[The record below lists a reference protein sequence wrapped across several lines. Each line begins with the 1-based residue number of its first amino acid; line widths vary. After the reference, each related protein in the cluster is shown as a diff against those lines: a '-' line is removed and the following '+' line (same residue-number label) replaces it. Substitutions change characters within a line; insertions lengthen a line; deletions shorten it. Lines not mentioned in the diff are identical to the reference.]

1 MPKKR
6 SATADGNFF
15 MQIYLD
21 NASSVPCEKHILE
34 RFAVLASEYFAN
46 QESLSCHG
54 RKSAKAV
61 KEAEEKI
68 FTLLSADKA
77 ESGGVLSGNT
87 GSSVLAASIHALGS
101 FLKGGVVTSCGEHS
115 SVLCA
120 LKRTSALYR
129 FPVYYC
135 PVGRDGELDRDHLKD
150 LLKKEKIGLAA
161 FHHIQS
167 ETGCIQDL
175 AAIRN
180 VLDEYSPETLFL
192 ADTVQSAGKYP
203 LLWKEAKLDLAFVSG
218 QKIGCTGGGCVLYR
232 KKFARLFTSLRGS
245 THLPGRCIPA
255 HILLLAE
262 ILEKLVPEMET
273 NRRKMEKMKYLLL
286 EQIKK
291 NDIPFVPTLS
301 PEKTSSYIL
310 HGITTPYQGAI
321 LTRML
326 TEKNISAAPGSAC
339 ESETGEVSRILKEM
353 GIKKNDLYNVLR
365 ISFWL
370 HNTEE
375 EIRYFVP
382 LLKACTLK
390 Y

>member
-1 MPKKR
+1 
-6 SATADGNFF
+6 

-46 QESLSCHG
+46 QESLSFHG

-61 KEAEEKI
+61 KEAEERI
-68 FTLLSADKA
+68 FTLLSADNA
-77 ESGGVLSGNT
+77 ENGGIVSGNT

-101 FLKGGVVTSCGEHS
+101 FLNGGVVTTEAEHAS
-115 SVLCA
+115 ILCA

-135 PVGRDGELDRDHLKD
+135 PVGRSGELDLEYLKD
-150 LLKKEKIGLAA
+150 LLKKEKIALAA
-161 FHHIQS
+161 FHHVQS

-175 AAIRN
+175 AAVRN
-180 VLDEYSPETLFL
+180 ILDEYSPKTLFL
-192 ADTVQSAGKYP
+192 ADTIQSAGKYP
-203 LLWKEAKLDLAFVSG
+203 LLWKEAKVDLAFVSG

-232 KKFARLFTSLRGS
+232 KTLAKIFSSLRTS

-262 ILEKLVPEMET
+262 ILENIVPEMET
-273 NRRKMEKMKYLLL
+273 NRRKMENLKRLLL
-286 EQIKK
+286 EKIKE
-291 NDIPFVPTLS
+291 NDIPFVPTLP

-310 HGITTPYQGAI
+310 HCITSPYQGAI

-326 TEKNISAAPGSAC
+326 AEKNISAAPGSAC
-339 ESETGEVSRILKEM
+339 ESETGEVSRTLKSM
-353 GIKKNDLYNVLR
+353 GIRKNDLYNVLR
-365 ISFWL
+365 ISFW
-370 HNTEE
+370 HQNTEE
-375 EIRYFVP
+375 EIRVLAP
-382 LLKACTLK
+382 VLKECIAK

>member
-1 MPKKR
+1 
-6 SATADGNFF
+6 

-34 RFAVLASEYFAN
+34 RFAFLASEYFAN

-68 FTLLSADKA
+68 FTLLSADRW
-77 ESGGVLSGNT
+77 EMGGIVSGNT

-101 FLKGGVVTSCGEHS
+101 FLNGGVVTSPGEHA

-135 PVGRDGELDRDHLKD
+135 PVGRSGELDLNWLKD
-150 LLKKEKIGLAA
+150 LLKKEKIALAA

-175 AAIRN
+175 VSIRK
-180 VLDEYSPETLFL
+180 VLDEYSPKTLFL

-203 LLWKEAKLDLAFVSG
+203 LLWNEANLDLAFVSG

-232 KKFARLFTSLRGS
+232 KKLVKIFSALRGS

-262 ILEKLVPEMET
+262 ILEKLVPEMEA
-273 NRRKMEKMKYLLL
+273 NRSKMENLKRLLL
-286 EQIKK
+286 EKIKENDMAVAKIKEKKRSIILIVLLCALVCYFVATLISVQTKVRAQQNINESLSATHQQKLEENAELEDRIK
-291 NDIPFVPTLS
+291 NG
-301 PEKTSSYIL
+301 K
-310 HGITTPYQGAI
+310 
-321 LTRML
+321 
-326 TEKNISAAPGSAC
+326 
-339 ESETGEVSRILKEM
+339 
-353 GIKKNDLYNVLR
+353 
-365 ISFWL
+365 
-370 HNTEE
+370 EE
-375 EIRYFVP
+375 ENIDRIAREEYGYALPDERVYYDS
-382 LLKACTLK
+382 TD
-390 Y
+390 

>member
-1 MPKKR
+1 
-6 SATADGNFF
+6 

-34 RFAVLASEYFAN
+34 RFAFLASEYFAN

-68 FTLLSADKA
+68 FTLLSADRW
-77 ESGGVLSGNT
+77 EMGGIVSGNT

-101 FLKGGVVTSCGEHS
+101 FLNGGVVTSPGEHA

-135 PVGRDGELDRDHLKD
+135 PVGRSGELDLNYLKD
-150 LLKKEKIGLAA
+150 LLKKEKIALAA

-175 AAIRN
+175 VSIRK
-180 VLDEYSPETLFL
+180 VLDEYSPKTLFL

-203 LLWKEAKLDLAFVSG
+203 LLWNEANLDLAFVSG

-232 KKFARLFTSLRGS
+232 KKLAKIFSALRGS

-262 ILEKLVPEMET
+262 ILEKLVPEMEA
-273 NRRKMEKMKYLLL
+273 NRSKMENLKRLLL
-286 EQIKK
+286 EKIKE
-291 NDIPFVPTLS
+291 NDIPFIPALP

-310 HGITTPYQGAI
+310 HCITSPYQGAI

-326 TEKNISAAPGSAC
+326 SEKNISAAPGSAC
-339 ESETGEVSRILKEM
+339 ESETGEVSRILKSM
-353 GIKKNDLYNVLR
+353 GIGKNDLYNVLR
-365 ISFWL
+365 LSFWH

-375 EIRYFVP
+375 EIRFLAPV
-382 LLKACTLK
+382 LKECIVK